1 METNNKFNNAI
12 NWKTQGRMTPWAKVD
27 LTPEN
32 ILFLT
37 PLEIGRRGHFY
48 LGQKGQRNFGL
59 RGQISL
65 AQGVIRPWVFQSMK
79 YALTLRINS
88 MRA

>member
-48 LGQKGQRNFGL
+48 LGQKGQL
-59 RGQISL
+59 SL